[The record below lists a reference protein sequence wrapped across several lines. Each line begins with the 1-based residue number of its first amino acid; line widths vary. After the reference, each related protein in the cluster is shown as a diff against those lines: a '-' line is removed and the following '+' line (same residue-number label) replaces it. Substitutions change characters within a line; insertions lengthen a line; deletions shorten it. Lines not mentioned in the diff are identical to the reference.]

1 MRIHLDFETAS
12 SANLRKVGAW
22 AYSEHPTTRVLCIC
36 FTRPGIGKAMYW
48 VPAHAQTSELFWLA
62 EGDSTFVSFG
72 DFERAIWTNIMVPVH
87 GFPELPIDRWEDVQ
101 AVAAMKNLPLDLDTL
116 TTVLDGPPKD
126 MEGRRLTL
134 SMSKFGKDGKSRCST
149 ENIARV
155 IAYCERDV
163 AAQVHAEHCLGGLPK
178 GERMAWEQNQLIC
191 RRGLAIDAGYVRQA
205 KAVVA
210 EASAPLTAEF
220 AELTGGLK
228 PTQREK
234 FLGWIEA
241 AGYELPNLQKKTVS
255 EVLGLD
261 PIAENYEYDGSEEA
275 ALEPID
281 FIPSVARA
289 LEIRH
294 LIGNTSLAKL
304 DAMLAC
310 CCADGRARGLLQYH
324 GTGPGRS
331 TGRLLQPQ
339 NFPRPTLKISPEKV
353 RDAILTG
360 SASVVRDVGEP
371 LAAVVGGL
379 RHAFIPGPG
388 RVFVSGDYSGI
399 QARLVLALAGQTDKV
414 KMLAEGRDVYADMA
428 SAIYGRP
435 IDRSVDLVE
444 GQIGKNC
451 VLGLGFGMGAKTF
464 RAKMARQQT
473 LDFCQICVDTY
484 RKQWA
489 PKVKELWRGLQTA
502 ATRTVLTRRPH
513 ESHGILYR
521 IEGSW
526 LTATV
531 PSGSKIWY
539 YQPRR
544 SVKPAPWD
552 EDVALEGFTFMAQ
565 KAGKVRPVAAFG
577 GLLTENVIM
586 RMEADIVQDTQYR
599 LEAYSF
605 PVVLDVHD
613 ELVAEPSVA
622 LKDDVEHFEDLL
634 LDVKPWVRRLG
645 VPVAAKC
652 WTGDFYRKD

>member
-12 SANLRKVGAW
+12 AVSLRKVGAW
-22 AYSEHPTTRVLCIC
+22 AYSEHPTTRVLCVC
-36 FTRPGIGKAMYW
+36 FADPDIGMTGYW
-48 VPAHAQTSELFWLA
+48 TPSRDWTNELYWQA
-62 EGDSTFVSFG
+62 ETDDSTFVSFG
-72 DFERAIWTNIMVPVH
+72 DFERAVWANIMVPVH
-87 GFPELPIDRWEDVQ
+87 GFPEISIDRWEDVQ
-101 AVAAMKNLPLDLDTL
+101 AVAAMKNMPLDLDTL
-116 TTVLDGPPKD
+116 TAVLGGPPKD
-126 MEGRRLTL
+126 MEGNRITL
-134 SMSKFGKDGKSRCST
+134 SMSKFGKDGNSRCT
-149 ENIARV
+149 EENIKRV
-155 IAYCERDV
+155 IVYCKRDV
-163 AAQVHAEHCLGGLPK
+163 KAQVHADHCLGGLPK
-178 GERMAWEQNQLIC
+178 GERRAWEQNQLIC

-210 EASAPLTAEF
+210 EASAPLIAEF
-220 AELTGGLK
+220 ADLTGGIK

-234 FLGWIEA
+234 FLDWIKA
-241 AGYELPNLQKKTVS
+241 AGYELPNLQKKTVK

-261 PIAENYEYDGSEEA
+261 PIAEDYEYDGSEEA

-281 FIPSVARA
+281 FVPPVARA

-310 CCADGRARGLLQYH
+310 RCADGRARGLLQYH

-339 NFPRPTLKISPEKV
+339 NFPRPTLKIPPEKV

-360 SASVVRDVGEP
+360 SASIVAHEVGEP

-379 RHAFIPGPG
+379 RHAFVPGPG
-388 RVFVSGDYSGI
+388 RTFISGDYSGI

-428 SAIYGRP
+428 SAIYERP
-435 IDRSVDLVE
+435 IDRAVDLVE

-464 RAKMARQQT
+464 RAKMARQQA
-473 LDFCQICVDTY
+473 LDFCQVCVDTY

-489 PKVKELWRGLQTA
+489 PKVKELWRGLQAA
-502 ATRTVLTRRPH
+502 ATRAVLIGGTY
-513 ESHGILYR
+513 ESHGIVYR
-521 IEGSW
+521 LDGDW

-552 EDVALEGFTFMAQ
+552 EDMLLEGFTFMAQ
-565 KAGKVRPVAAFG
+565 KAGKFRPVAAFG

-586 RMEADIVQDTQYR
+586 RMEADIVQDAQYR

-613 ELVAEPSVA
+613 ELVAEPDA
-622 LKDDVEHFEDLL
+622 AADIKFFEKLL
-634 LDVKPWVRRLG
+634 LDVKPWVRKLG
-645 VPVAAKC
+645 VPVAVKC